1 MGVDR
6 RAYHMHTVTKIIHTS
21 FVNSWNIFFPQAS
34 DVERL
39 ELPQRG
45 EKFGRRI
52 PLRALALGRVRV
64 VERSEDSLHLS
75 AGFLGADVKS

>member
-52 PLRALALGRVRV
+52 TLRALALRRVL